1 MATTTTNTMRLFVS
15 FRGTQHIVET
25 LSDELLTALQTK
37 LEELTR
43 VPPSLQKLLFKGKK
57 ASIHAETTTLEQ
69 AGLKDGMK
77 IQLVG
82 STETELINLQTVE
95 NERRK
100 KEEILRQRD
109 SSNLPKVRY
118 YFCSIFETADQ

>member
-1 MATTTTNTMRLFVS
+1 MEILPV
-15 FRGTQHIVET
+15 
-25 LSDELLTALQTK
+25 ELLAALQTR

-57 ASIHAETTTLEQ
+57 ANMLSETTTLEQ

-82 STETELINLQTVE
+82 STETELINLRTIE
-95 NERRK
+95 NERQR
-100 KEEILRQRD
+100 KEEILRQRN
-109 SSNLPKVRY
+109 SSNLSKVPN
-118 YFCSIFETADQ
+118 YFCSIFKMADQ

>member
-1 MATTTTNTMRLFVS
+1 MATTSTNTMRLLVTY
-15 FRGTQHIVET
+15 RGTQHIVEI
-25 LSDELLTALQTK
+25 LPDELLAALQTR

-57 ASIHAETTTLEQ
+57 ANMHSETTTLEQ

-82 STETELINLQTVE
+82 STETELINLRTIE
-95 NERRK
+95 NERQR
-100 KEEILRQRD
+100 KEEILRQRN
-109 SSNLPKVRY
+109 SSNLSKVPN
-118 YFCSIFETADQ
+118 YFCSIFKMADQ